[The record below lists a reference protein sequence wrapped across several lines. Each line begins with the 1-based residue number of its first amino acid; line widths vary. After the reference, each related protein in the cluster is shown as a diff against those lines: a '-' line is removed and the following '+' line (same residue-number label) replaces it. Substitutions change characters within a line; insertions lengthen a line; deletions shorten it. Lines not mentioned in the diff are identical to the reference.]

1 MFQTCISV
9 HVEVLQK
16 QRGISIESNRGIRG
30 IENREYDR
38 ENMVQRF
45 GIIFGENAIES
56 GELEIND

>member
-1 MFQTCISV
+1 M
-9 HVEVLQK
+9 LQK